1 MSVDTNRF
9 YESVPV
15 FDRFTGI
22 VDPARYQPLPDD
34 WMLGLADVVQS
45 TKAIRENR
53 YKAVNMAGAAVIAAM
68 ANALGGHDF
77 PFVFGGDGASFAV
90 PPADSALAR
99 TALAATAAWVRD
111 ELDLT
116 LRVALIPVREV
127 REHGLAVDIARFAPS
142 PDVSYAMF
150 SGGGLAWAE
159 AAMKRGDYAVA
170 PGPAGARPD
179 LAGLSCRFSEI
190 PATRG
195 IIISLLVL
203 PAGQADARFRQL
215 IADLVELIETSPD
228 ATRPVPPDASDLRW
242 PPQGLELE
250 VRATRRANGPL
261 PLYRLL
267 VMFKTA
273 LSYTILRFNIRV
285 GPFVPQT
292 YLRQLRDNSDFR
304 KYDDALRMV
313 LDCTPALGRVIEERL
328 RAAVAA
334 GIARYGMHRQ
344 DRAMMTC
351 FTPSALRSDHVH
363 FIDGALGGYALAA
376 SALKAENGKRT
387 TENTSG
393 VI

>member
-1 MSVDTNRF
+1 MRVESNHF

-15 FDRFTGI
+15 FDRFTGV

-53 YKAVNMAGAAVIAAM
+53 YKAVNMAGASVIAAV
-68 ANALGGHDF
+68 ANALGNRDF

-90 PPADSALAR
+90 PPADTDLAR

-111 ELDLT
+111 ELNLT
-116 LRVALIPVREV
+116 LRVALVPVRDV
-127 REHGLAVDIARFAPS
+127 RQHGAEVDIARFAPS

-159 AAMKRGDYAVA
+159 AAMKRGAYAIA
-170 PGPAGARPD
+170 PGPPGARPD
-179 LAGLSCRFSEI
+179 LSGLSCRFSEI

-195 IIISLLVL
+195 TIISLLVL
-203 PAGQADARFRQL
+203 PAGEADAKFRQL
-215 IADLVELIETSPD
+215 IAELVELIEISPD
-228 ATRPVPPDASDLRW
+228 ASRPVPADASDLRW
-242 PPQGLELE
+242 PPEGLELE

-273 LSYTILRFNIRV
+273 LSYTVLRFNIRV
-285 GPFVPQT
+285 GSFVPQT
-292 YLRQLRDNSDFR
+292 YLRQLQNNSDFR

-313 LDCTPALGRVIEERL
+313 LDCTPAFARTLQQRL
-328 RAAVAA
+328 AAAAAA
-334 GIARYGMHRQ
+334 GIARYGTHEQ

-376 SALKAENGKRT
+376 SALKDGG
-387 TENTSG
+387 S
-393 VI
+393 